1 VVIGTALIAVGIQ
14 WLPRPDLR
22 SFWRNTMNSPCKNCV
37 ERFPACSDK
46 CPKDLRGEYGYKAW
60 YADYKKVQNAEKE
73 YKRKRR
79 EDFLMSE
86 QCRSAREDFARK
98 KSRRRRGKNNA

>member
-1 VVIGTALIAVGIQ
+1 
-14 WLPRPDLR
+14 
-22 SFWRNTMNSPCKNCV
+22 MNSPCKNCV

-46 CPKDLRGEYGYKAW
+46 CPKDKRGEYGYKAW

>member
-1 VVIGTALIAVGIQ
+1 MTPKIA
-14 WLPRPDLR
+14 
-22 SFWRNTMNSPCKNCV
+22 PCKDCA

-46 CPKDLRGEYGYKAW
+46 CPKDIRGEYGYKAW
-60 YADYKKVQNAEKE
+60 KADYQKLKAAEKE

-86 QCRSAREDFARK
+86 QCESNVEKWRQRRK
-98 KSRRRRGKNNA
+98 HGRQ